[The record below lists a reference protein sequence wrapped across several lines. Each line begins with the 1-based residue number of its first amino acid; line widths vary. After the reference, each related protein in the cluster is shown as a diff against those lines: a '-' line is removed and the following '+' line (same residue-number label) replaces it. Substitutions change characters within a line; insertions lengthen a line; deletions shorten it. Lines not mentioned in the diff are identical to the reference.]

1 MSELFL
7 LQSSSASSSSSL
19 GGALTGTVNEP
30 VHVLGIHVH
39 AHVSVLDEG
48 TLESVLPLLI
58 FFIAAGDSL
67 CSNSLSID

>member
-1 MSELFL
+1 VP
-7 LQSSSASSSSSL
+7 AAAAAL
-19 GGALTGTVNEP
+19 GGHLLTGTVNEP